1 MIQQRQLLRPA
12 VLVLA
17 LALCGASAA
26 AQGGTRVVKGQVLD
40 ENGKP
45 VAGAVVRLKDKTT
58 KKEVSMTTDKNGR
71 YRFNGVKLRSDYRI
85 HAEKAERHSRSRGIS
100 QMDTRTEIFIHLRLQ
115 PPKEP
120 AEKKPSKEE
129 KDN

>member
-1 MIQQRQLLRPA
+1 MTQQRQLLRPA

-17 LALCGASAA
+17 LVLYGTSAA

-45 VAGAVVRLKDKTT
+45 VAGAIVHLKDKTT
-58 KKEVSMTTDKNGR
+58 KKEVSVTTNKNGR
-71 YRFNGVKLRSDYRI
+71 YQFNNVKLRSDYRI
-85 HAEKAERHSRSRGIS
+85 QAEKAKRRSRSRGIS
-100 QMDTRTEIFIHLRLQ
+100 QMDTRTEIFMHLRLQ

>member
-17 LALCGASAA
+17 LALCGASVA
-26 AQGGTRVVKGQVLD
+26 AQSGTRVVKGQVLD

-45 VAGAVVRLKDKTT
+45 VAGAIVRLKDKTT
-58 KKEVSMTTDKNGR
+58 KKEVSVTTNQNGR

-85 HAEKAERHSRSRGIS
+85 QAEKAGRRSRSRGIS
-100 QMDTRTEIFIHLRLQ
+100 QMDTRTEIFMHLRLQ

-120 AEKKPSKEE
+120 AQKNPSKEE

>member
-1 MIQQRQLLRPA
+1 MTQQRQLLRPA
-12 VLVLA
+12 VLVLV

-71 YRFNGVKLRSDYRI
+71 YQFNGVKLRSDYRI
-85 HAEKAERHSRSRGIS
+85 HAEKARLVARGKWRPIIGT
-100 QMDTRTEIFIHLRLQ
+100 D
-115 PPKEP
+115 
-120 AEKKPSKEE
+120 
-129 KDN
+129 

>member
-1 MIQQRQLLRPA
+1 MTQQRQLLRPA

-17 LALCGASAA
+17 LALCGASVA
-26 AQGGTRVVKGQVLD
+26 AQGGTRVIKGQVLD

-58 KKEVSMTTDKNGR
+58 KKEVSVATNQNGR

-85 HAEKAERHSRSRGIS
+85 HAQKAKQRSRSRGIS
-100 QMDTRTEIFIHLRLQ
+100 QTDTRTEIFMHLRLQ

>member
-1 MIQQRQLLRPA
+1 MTQQRQLLRPA

-17 LALCGASAA
+17 LVLCGASAA

-45 VAGAVVRLKDKTT
+45 VVGAVVRLKDKTT
-58 KKEVSMTTDKNGR
+58 KKEVSVITNKNGR
-71 YRFNGVKLRSDYRI
+71 DRFNGVKLRSDYRI
-85 HAEKAERHSRSRGIS
+85 HAQKTKQRSRSRGIS
-100 QMDTRTEIFIHLRLQ
+100 QMDTRTEIFMHLRLQ

-120 AEKKPSKEE
+120 AEKNPSKEE
-129 KDN
+129 KNN

>member
-1 MIQQRQLLRPA
+1 MTQQRQLLRPA

-26 AQGGTRVVKGQVLD
+26 AQGGTRVIKGQVLD

-58 KKEVSMTTDKNGR
+58 KKEVSVTTNQNGR

-85 HAEKAERHSRSRGIS
+85 HAQKAERRSRSRGIS
-100 QMDTRTEIFIHLRLQ
+100 QMDTRTEIFMHLRLQ
-115 PPKEP
+115 LPKEP

>member
-1 MIQQRQLLRPA
+1 MTQQRQLLRPA
-12 VLVLA
+12 ALVLA

-26 AQGGTRVVKGQVLD
+26 AQGGTRVIKGQVLD

-58 KKEVSMTTDKNGR
+58 KKEVSVTTNQNGR
-71 YRFNGVKLRSDYRI
+71 YRFNGVKLKSDYRI
-85 HAEKAERHSRSRGIS
+85 QAEKAGRRSRSRGIS
-100 QMDTRTEIFIHLRLQ
+100 QMDTRTEIFMHLRLQ

-120 AEKKPSKEE
+120 AEKKPGKEE

>member
-1 MIQQRQLLRPA
+1 M
-12 VLVLA
+12 
-17 LALCGASAA
+17 
-26 AQGGTRVVKGQVLD
+26 VKEQVLD

-45 VAGAVVRLKDKTT
+45 VASAIVRLKDKTT
-58 KKEVSMTTDKNGR
+58 KKEVSMTTNQNGR
-71 YRFNGVKLRSDYRI
+71 YRFNNVKLRSDYRI
-85 HAEKAERHSRSRGIS
+85 QAEKAKQRSRSRGIS
-100 QMDTRTEIFIHLRLQ
+100 QMDTRTEIFMHLRLQ

>member
-1 MIQQRQLLRPA
+1 MTQRRQLLQPA

-26 AQGGTRVVKGQVLD
+26 AQGSTRVIKGQVLD

-58 KKEVSMTTDKNGR
+58 KKEVSMTTNQNGR
-71 YRFNGVKLRSDYRI
+71 YQFNNVKLRSDYRI
-85 HAEKAERHSRSRGIS
+85 QAEKAKQRSRSRGIS
-100 QMDTRTEIFIHLRLQ
+100 QMDTRTEIFMHLRLQ

-129 KDN
+129 KNN

>member
-1 MIQQRQLLRPA
+1 
-12 VLVLA
+12 VLA

-26 AQGGTRVVKGQVLD
+26 AQGGTRVIKGQVLD

-58 KKEVSMTTDKNGR
+58 KKEVSMTTNKNGR

-85 HAEKAERHSRSRGIS
+85 HAEKAKQRSRSRGIS

-120 AEKKPSKEE
+120 AEKNLSREE

>member
-1 MIQQRQLLRPA
+1 MIRLTQLLRPT

-17 LALCGASAA
+17 LALCSASAA

-45 VAGAVVRLKDKTT
+45 VAGAVVHLNDKTT
-58 KKEVSMTTDKNGR
+58 KKEVSVTTNKNGR
-71 YRFNGVKLRSDYRI
+71 YQFNSVKLRSDYRI
-85 HAEKAERHSRSRGIS
+85 YAEKAERRSRSRGIS

-120 AEKKPSKEE
+120 AEKNQSKGE

>member
-1 MIQQRQLLRPA
+1 MTQQRQLLRPA

-17 LALCGASAA
+17 LAFCGASAA

-58 KKEVSMTTDKNGR
+58 KKEVSVTTNQNGR
-71 YRFNGVKLRSDYRI
+71 YQFNNVKLRSDYRI
-85 HAEKAERHSRSRGIS
+85 QAEKAKQRSRSRGIS
-100 QMDTRTEIFIHLRLQ
+100 QMDTRTEIFMHLRLQ

>member
-1 MIQQRQLLRPA
+1 MIQRRQPLRPA

-58 KKEVSMTTDKNGR
+58 KKEVSVTTDKNGR
-71 YRFNGVKLRSDYRI
+71 YQFNSVKLRSDYRI
-85 HAEKAERHSRSRGIS
+85 HAEKAERRSRSRSIS
-100 QMDTRTEIFIHLRLQ
+100 QMDTRTEIFMHLRLQ

>member
-1 MIQQRQLLRPA
+1 MTQQRQLLQPA

-26 AQGGTRVVKGQVLD
+26 AQGGTRVIKGQVLD

-58 KKEVSMTTDKNGR
+58 KKEVSMTTNQNGR
-71 YRFNGVKLRSDYRI
+71 YQFNNVKLRSDYRI
-85 HAEKAERHSRSRGIS
+85 QAEKAKRRSRSRGIS
-100 QMDTRTEIFIHLRLQ
+100 QMDTRTEIFMHLRLQ

-129 KDN
+129 KNN

>member
-1 MIQQRQLLRPA
+1 MIQRRQLLRPA

-45 VAGAVVRLKDKTT
+45 VAGAVVHLNDKTT
-58 KKEVSMTTDKNGR
+58 KKEVSVTTDKNGR
-71 YRFNGVKLRSDYRI
+71 YQFNSVKLRSDYRI
-85 HAEKAERHSRSRGIS
+85 HAEKAKQRSRSRGIS
-100 QMDTRTEIFIHLRLQ
+100 QMDTRTEIFMHLRLQ

>member
-1 MIQQRQLLRPA
+1 MIQRRQLLRPA

-17 LALCGASAA
+17 FALCGASAA

-71 YRFNGVKLRSDYRI
+71 YQFNNVKLRSDYRI
-85 HAEKAERHSRSRGIS
+85 HAEKAKQRSRSRGIS

>member
-1 MIQQRQLLRPA
+1 MTQQRQLLRPA

-58 KKEVSMTTDKNGR
+58 KKEVSVITDKNGR
-71 YRFNGVKLRSDYRI
+71 YQFNSVKLRSDYRI
-85 HAEKAERHSRSRGIS
+85 QAEKAKQRSRSRGIS
-100 QMDTRTEIFIHLRLQ
+100 QMDTRTEIFMHLRLQ

>member
-1 MIQQRQLLRPA
+1 MIQRRPLLRPA

-17 LALCGASAA
+17 LVLCGTSAA
-26 AQGGTRVVKGQVLD
+26 AQSGTRVVKGQVLD

-58 KKEVSMTTDKNGR
+58 KKEVSMTTNQNGR
-71 YRFNGVKLRSDYRI
+71 YQFNNVKLRSDYRI
-85 HAEKAERHSRSRGIS
+85 QAEKAKQRSRSRGIS
-100 QMDTRTEIFIHLRLQ
+100 QMDTRTEIFMHLRLQ

-120 AEKKPSKEE
+120 VEKNQSKGE

>member
-17 LALCGASAA
+17 LVLCGASAA
-26 AQGGTRVVKGQVLD
+26 AQGGTRVIKGQVLD

-58 KKEVSMTTDKNGR
+58 KKELSVTTDKNGR
-71 YRFNGVKLRSDYRI
+71 YQFNGVKLRSDYRI
-85 HAEKAERHSRSRGIS
+85 HAVKAKRRSRSRGIS
-100 QMDTRTEIFIHLRLQ
+100 QMDTRTEIFMHLRLQ

>member
-1 MIQQRQLLRPA
+1 MIQRRQLLRPA

-17 LALCGASAA
+17 LVLCGASAA

-45 VAGAVVRLKDKTT
+45 VAGAVVHLKDKTT
-58 KKEVSMTTDKNGR
+58 KKEVSVTTDKNGR
-71 YRFNGVKLRSDYRI
+71 YQFNSVKLRSDYRI
-85 HAEKAERHSRSRGIS
+85 QAEKAKQRSRSRGIS
-100 QMDTRTEIFIHLRLQ
+100 QMDTRTEIFMHLRLQ

-120 AEKKPSKEE
+120 AEKKQSKEE